1 MRAITVKAHAK
12 VNLTLE
18 ALAKRP
24 DGFHELRSLMVKLS
38 LHDTL
43 CLRPAP
49 EGQLSLACDAPGL
62 SCGED
67 NLVMRAARLLQAA
80 AGRPLGARLSL
91 RKRIPM
97 AAGLAGGSADA
108 AAALNGL
115 NRLWRLRLSPRR
127 LKALALRL
135 GSDVPFCLDAC
146 TAAVARGRGER
157 LARIKGLP
165 PLHVALVKPSISVA
179 TAWVYN
185 NLKVRSLAQGQH
197 TAKSLSA
204 LRAGDIQA
212 LRQHA
217 INHLETVTIP
227 EHPVIAHIKRDLDR
241 SGALLSRMSGSG
253 PTVFALFAKQSEA
266 KNALKCI
273 KSDRFFK
280 SFAHFL

>member
-1 MRAITVKAHAK
+1 MKSITLKAHAK

-24 DGFHELRSLMVKLS
+24 DGFHELRSLMVKLA

-43 CLRPAP
+43 SIRLAP

-67 NLVMRAARLLQAA
+67 NLVMRAARLMQAA

-108 AAALNGL
+108 AAALQGL

-135 GSDVPFCLDAC
+135 GSDVPFCLDDCA
-146 TAAVARGRGER
+146 AAVARGRGER
-157 LARIKGLP
+157 LARVSGLL
-165 PLHVALVKPSISVA
+165 PLQVALVKPGISVA
-179 TAWVYN
+179 TAWVYK
-185 NLKVRSLAQGQH
+185 NLKVKRLAQGQH
-197 TAKSLSA
+197 TAKTLAA

-227 EHPVIAHIKRDLDR
+227 EYPVIAGIKRDLDK

-266 KNALKCI
+266 KNALKSI
-273 KSDRFFK
+273 KNERFFK
-280 SFAHFL
+280 CFTHFL